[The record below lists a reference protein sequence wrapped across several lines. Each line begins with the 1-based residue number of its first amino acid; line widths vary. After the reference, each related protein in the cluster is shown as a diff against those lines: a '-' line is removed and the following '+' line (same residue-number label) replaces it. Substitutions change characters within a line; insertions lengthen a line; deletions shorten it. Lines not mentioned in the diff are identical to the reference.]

1 MNIHEYQAK
10 ELLQKFDV
18 ATTRGRVAATLDE
31 AEQIA
36 RELGDIDIVVKA
48 QIHAGGRGKGS
59 FKDGFKGGVHVR
71 KTPDEVRDVAAKMLG
86 QILVTHQT
94 GPAGRLV
101 NKLLVAE
108 SADIAREIYFAV
120 LLDRATAAPLIVAST
135 EGGVEIE
142 AVAAKSPEKI
152 IREPI
157 DPLAGLQP
165 YQARKLASQ
174 LGFESSQLKNA
185 SKLFE
190 GLYRTFIAYDC
201 SMIEVNPLVVTN
213 KGEVLA
219 LDAKF
224 NFDDNALYRH
234 PEIAAMRDVAE
245 EDPREVEASK
255 HGLNYIGLDGDIAC
269 LVNGAG
275 LAMATMDII
284 KFYGGEPANFLD
296 VGGGATEE
304 QVTEALKILIADK
317 HVKAILVNIFGGI
330 MKVDIIAQGII
341 NAAKSVKLSV
351 PLVVRLE
358 GTNVERGKQMLK
370 ESGLALIAA
379 DDLADAAQKVV
390 TARNRNSKS
399 QIPNPK
405 FQLNSQ
411 IPIPKWTLARN
422 DAIWKTAH
430 FGSRTPFYQTTT
442 RTLANTEDAR
452 QLVRASRSV
461 AANWI
466 EADEALSKKDFL
478 MRQKF
483 AQKKQKRAAVSCAYS
498 TRFQRRMRPVL
509 ATVWQRKLASSRLS
523 SLRSSRNLATYD
535 FSLCAFFALRFC
547 LDLA

>member
-10 ELLQKFDV
+10 DLLQKFDV
-18 ATTRGRVAATLDE
+18 ATTRGRVAATLDD

-59 FKDGFKGGVHVR
+59 FKNGFKGGVHVR

-101 NKLLVAE
+101 NKVLVAE

-165 YQARKLASQ
+165 YQGRKLASQ

-185 SKLFE
+185 SKLFD

-201 SMIEVNPLVVTN
+201 SMVEVNPLVVTN

-255 HGLNYIGLDGDIAC
+255 HGLNYIGLDGNIAC

-304 QVTEALKILIADK
+304 QVTEAFKILIADK
-317 HVKAILVNIFGGI
+317 KVKAILVNIFGGI
-330 MKVDIIAQGII
+330 MKCDVIAQGII
-341 NAAKSVKLSV
+341 DAAKSVKLSV

-358 GTNVERGKQMLK
+358 GTNVDRGKQLLK

-390 TARNRNSKS
+390 
-399 QIPNPK
+399 
-405 FQLNSQ
+405 
-411 IPIPKWTLARN
+411 
-422 DAIWKTAH
+422 
-430 FGSRTPFYQTTT
+430 G
-442 RTLANTEDAR
+442 
-452 QLVRASRSV
+452 
-461 AANWI
+461 AA
-466 EADEALSKKDFL
+466 KGK
-478 MRQKF
+478 
-483 AQKKQKRAAVSCAYS
+483 
-498 TRFQRRMRPVL
+498 
-509 ATVWQRKLASSRLS
+509 
-523 SLRSSRNLATYD
+523 
-535 FSLCAFFALRFC
+535 
-547 LDLA
+547 

>member
-1 MNIHEYQAK
+1 LHCAGYSTLPVRALKAFRMNIHEYQAK

-18 ATTRGRVAATLDE
+18 ATTRGRVATTLDE

-59 FKDGFKGGVHVR
+59 FKNGFKGGVHVR
-71 KTPDEVRDVAAKMLG
+71 KTPDEVRDVAGKMLG

-94 GPAGRLV
+94 GPSGRLV
-101 NKLLVAE
+101 NKVLVAE

-165 YQARKLASQ
+165 YQGRKLAKQ

-201 SMIEVNPLVVTN
+201 SMVEVNPLVVTK

-234 PEIAAMRDVAE
+234 PEIGAMRDIAE

-255 HGLNYIGLDGDIAC
+255 HDLNYIGLDGNIAC

-304 QVTEALKILIADK
+304 QVTEAFKILIADK
-317 HVKAILVNIFGGI
+317 KVKAILVNIFGGI
-330 MKVDIIAQGII
+330 MKCDVIAEGII
-341 NAAKSVKLSV
+341 NAAKTVKLSV

-358 GTNVERGKQMLK
+358 GTNVERGKQLLK
-370 ESGLALIAA
+370 GSGIELIAA
-379 DDLADAAQKVV
+379 DDLADAAQKAVAAAA
-390 TARNRNSKS
+390 TANPKS
-399 QIPNPK
+399 QAPNPK
-405 FQLNSQ
+405 
-411 IPIPKWTLARN
+411 
-422 DAIWKTAH
+422 
-430 FGSRTPFYQTTT
+430 
-442 RTLANTEDAR
+442 
-452 QLVRASRSV
+452 
-461 AANWI
+461 
-466 EADEALSKKDFL
+466 
-478 MRQKF
+478 
-483 AQKKQKRAAVSCAYS
+483 
-498 TRFQRRMRPVL
+498 
-509 ATVWQRKLASSRLS
+509 
-523 SLRSSRNLATYD
+523 
-535 FSLCAFFALRFC
+535 
-547 LDLA
+547 

>member
-1 MNIHEYQAK
+1 MHCAGYSTLPVRALKAFRMNIHEYQAK

-59 FKDGFKGGVHVR
+59 FKNGFKGGVHVR

-94 GPAGRLV
+94 GPSGRLV
-101 NKLLVAE
+101 NKVLVAE

-165 YQARKLASQ
+165 YQGRTLAKQ

-185 SKLFE
+185 SRLFE
-190 GLYRTFIAYDC
+190 GLYRVFIAYDC
-201 SMIEVNPLVVTN
+201 SMVEVNPLVLTS
-213 KGEVLA
+213 KGQVLA

-234 PEIAAMRDVAE
+234 PEIGAMRDIAE

-255 HGLNYIGLDGDIAC
+255 HDLNYIGLDGNIAC

-304 QVTEALKILIADK
+304 QVTEAFKILIADK
-317 HVKAILVNIFGGI
+317 KVKAILVNIFGGI
-330 MKVDIIAQGII
+330 MKCDVIAEGII
-341 NAAKSVKLSV
+341 NAAKTVKLSV

-358 GTNVERGKQMLK
+358 GTNVERGKQLLK
-370 ESGLALIAA
+370 ESGIELIAA

-390 TARNRNSKS
+390 AASKG
-399 QIPNPK
+399 K
-405 FQLNSQ
+405 
-411 IPIPKWTLARN
+411 
-422 DAIWKTAH
+422 
-430 FGSRTPFYQTTT
+430 
-442 RTLANTEDAR
+442 
-452 QLVRASRSV
+452 
-461 AANWI
+461 
-466 EADEALSKKDFL
+466 
-478 MRQKF
+478 
-483 AQKKQKRAAVSCAYS
+483 
-498 TRFQRRMRPVL
+498 
-509 ATVWQRKLASSRLS
+509 
-523 SLRSSRNLATYD
+523 
-535 FSLCAFFALRFC
+535 
-547 LDLA
+547 

>member
-18 ATTRGRVAATLDE
+18 ATTRGRVATTMDE

-48 QIHAGGRGKGS
+48 QIHAGGRGKGE
-59 FKDGFKGGVHVR
+59 FKNGFKGGVHVR
-71 KTPDEVRDVAAKMLG
+71 RTPDEVRDVALKMLG

-94 GPAGRLV
+94 GPAGRKV

-120 LLDRATAAPLIVAST
+120 LLDRTTAAPVIVAST

-185 SKLFE
+185 SKLFD

-201 SMIEVNPLVVTN
+201 SMVEVNPLVVTN

-234 PEIAAMRDVAE
+234 PEIAAMRDIAE

-255 HGLNYIGLDGDIAC
+255 HGLNYIGLNGNIAC

-284 KFYGGEPANFLD
+284 KFYGGSPANFLD

-304 QVTEALKILIADK
+304 QVTEAFEILIADPK
-317 HVKAILVNIFGGI
+317 VKAILVNIFGGI
-330 MKVDIIAQGII
+330 MKCDVIEQGII
-341 NAAKSVKLSV
+341 NAVKAVNLPV

-358 GTNVERGKQMLK
+358 GTNVDAGKK
-370 ESGLALIAA
+370 IIAESGLAVISA
-379 DDLADAAQKVV
+379 DDLGDAAQKAVK
-390 TARNRNSKS
+390 A
-399 QIPNPK
+399 
-405 FQLNSQ
+405 
-411 IPIPKWTLARN
+411 
-422 DAIWKTAH
+422 
-430 FGSRTPFYQTTT
+430 
-442 RTLANTEDAR
+442 
-452 QLVRASRSV
+452 AS
-461 AANWI
+461 
-466 EADEALSKKDFL
+466 EKK
-478 MRQKF
+478 
-483 AQKKQKRAAVSCAYS
+483 
-498 TRFQRRMRPVL
+498 
-509 ATVWQRKLASSRLS
+509 
-523 SLRSSRNLATYD
+523 
-535 FSLCAFFALRFC
+535 
-547 LDLA
+547 